1 MSPLLQQ
8 KLCHSSLEIGA
19 RQADRHRS
27 RGIHRAFPPIDR
39 GAPGLVEALE
49 PVPHRFPVNRRM
61 TTTIT
66 RSPTMPVGRYPQ
78 PQPRLYGQAG
88 IAPKRSRIRRIR
100 RIKPTTFLLST
111 SRSLLLRNA
120 CQSTSRLQD
129 ESRVEWLLH
138 IAKRAMA
145 PALSGHSTF
154 GREGGRMGDRESRDG
169 GGDGESR
176 PEDSPEEPRIQSSR
190 RESQEDTAPLHTS
203 RYSDE
208 SSSSADSHRGRV
220 SSGDG
225 DREDSTDARSAL
237 RGRLNPIGGG
247 E

>member
-1 MSPLLQQ
+1 
-8 KLCHSSLEIGA
+8 
-19 RQADRHRS
+19 
-27 RGIHRAFPPIDR
+27 
-39 GAPGLVEALE
+39 
-49 PVPHRFPVNRRM
+49 
-61 TTTIT
+61 
-66 RSPTMPVGRYPQ
+66 
-78 PQPRLYGQAG
+78 
-88 IAPKRSRIRRIR
+88 
-100 RIKPTTFLLST
+100 
-111 SRSLLLRNA
+111 
-120 CQSTSRLQD
+120 
-129 ESRVEWLLH
+129 VEWLLH

-176 PEDSPEEPRIQSSR
+176 PVDSPEEARIQSSR

-220 SSGDG
+220 SSGDR

-237 RGRLNPIGGG
+237 RGRLNPIGGD